1 MMGFQ
6 LPDTLR
12 RHRPLLL
19 ALEAIGWLHMTG
31 KAKSDFLRDPEKNA
45 GKQWYQALQVP
56 LDQSFAWLDSHLQQA
71 YTTWTLPGSPPTLA
85 NLLKSM
91 FEDFAEKQSKKNLIG
106 LLQAG
111 HAMASGI
118 EKQSFPQRAVEYLGQ
133 DATHMW
139 LSTAFGHPVRNL
151 LDDPP
156 ELLTDVG
163 WKRLLEQIEKLLKD
177 LEALGNSTDPH
188 TTNDLDGWWRWRDGT
203 VGSEGWLRKAFTG
216 TLAETRLPNND
227 VTLFDQSYV
236 AAVLFKSAAAG
247 AILEGSSF
255 PWSDDKLKQ
264 LTRWRLLTI
273 GIGADHYEA
282 RAVKIGDWTG
292 ARLALD
298 EFFTRVCKL
307 VEVDLAVGSL
317 LYRDGETCV
326 FSFPGERFGHDKQGY
341 QGGDLQIS
349 DWEGWLTAQIDGY
362 ARDANLE
369 MPPYCN
375 ISEPSRSLVGMTA
388 EIRKARDTMAVPLH
402 RDWQIPGQDSSDG
415 HVCPVCLV
423 RRTRSGTDKQMPCDP
438 CKARRTHRLDM
449 WLEGKFGSDSIW
461 ISEVADANDRVAL
474 VTMSLDI
481 EPWLDGTRL
490 DALRTQA
497 IPEWRKFNPVFR
509 NQPNPIDPSTCFG
522 SLFQHIKGK
531 LQSFD
536 NADPVLSN
544 LQEGYQHEE
553 DWPSFFS
560 KIVEDRTDSPQWNAI
575 DENGRAGWL
584 THQLFCKLAS
594 PGRIYRFERQAEEFF
609 KAMFDEF
616 REIAAADQNRWR
628 VRRLVIKPDN
638 GSSSSWED
646 RQTYN
651 GRYGDAPVSLLYR
664 AETEDFLTICN
675 LARLLKPEQGKD
687 ELQGK
692 TFKNLEAED
701 HEGKKENRDLTIR
714 SVSVDTGALGVY
726 HPVIPLELFPV
737 RFRVLLPLEA
747 ASACVDRAVEAW
759 RNQFARVWH
768 RLPLRV
774 GVVAF
779 SRMTPFQ
786 AVIEAARNIEDDLDG
801 IKKPETWRVAGCE
814 TREGVTALS
823 IKSLDHRHELL
834 QTMPTRL
841 PDGRDDVFYPYLVVE
856 DKQVRFP
863 LDFRHPSG
871 QVFRHAKDL
880 RSGDGIFVY
889 PSHIATIFMD
899 SAARRFEPLSCR
911 QITGW
916 LRMRDLWRLIER
928 HAPSQTALRGAWSE
942 LDERREAWQWP
953 DGTWFEGGKTAWLD
967 LARAVFHE
975 RLGFRGACLE
985 ALVEAAGDG
994 LLDWSLEW
1002 HMSVLKKQ
1010 VSGLPVHGRTQIE
1023 EVPDDNK

>member
-1 MMGFQ
+1 MTGFQ

-12 RHRPLLL
+12 QHRPLLL
-19 ALEAIGWLHMTG
+19 ALEAIGWLHITG
-31 KAKSDFLRDPEKNA
+31 KAKINFLREHGGQKNNYDY
-45 GKQWYQALQVP
+45 KKWHEQEN
-56 LDQSFAWLDSHLQQA
+56 
-71 YTTWTLPGSPPTLA
+71 PPFPWD
-85 NLLKSM
+85 NLLQWVKNNYQKSSANNIEWPATLTG
-91 FEDFAEKQSKKNLIG
+91 FISEHADGKSKPNLVG

-133 DATHMW
+133 DVTHMW

-163 WKRLLEQIEKLLKD
+163 WKGLLEQIKQLLTVLKQ
-177 LEALGNSTDPH
+177 LGDNSSP
-188 TTNDLDGWWRWRDGT
+188 NDIDGWWRWRDGT
-203 VGSEGWLRKAFTG
+203 VGLEGWLRKAFTG

-236 AAVLFKSAAAG
+236 AAALFKSASAG

-255 PWSDDKLKQ
+255 PWSSNGLKQ
-264 LTRWRLLTI
+264 QTRWRLLTI

-317 LYRDGETCV
+317 LYRDGEACV

-341 QGGDLQIS
+341 QGDDLQVA
-349 DWEGWLTAQIDGY
+349 DWQSWMAEQMDGY

-369 MPPYCN
+369 MPPYCH

-388 EIRKARDTMAVPLH
+388 EIRKARETMAVPLH
-402 RDWQIPGQDSSDG
+402 RNWQIPGQDSPDG

-423 RRTRSGTDKQMPCDP
+423 RRSRSGTDKQRPCDS
-438 CKARRTHRLDM
+438 CKARRTHRLDK
-449 WLEGKFGSDSIW
+449 WLEEEFGSDSIW

-481 EPWLDGTRL
+481 EPWLDGIRL

-497 IPEWRKFNPVFR
+497 IPEWRKFNPILK
-509 NQPNPIDPSTCFG
+509 NQPNPIDPSTCFD

-536 NADPVLSN
+536 KADPVLSG
-544 LQEGYQHEE
+544 LQEGYQHET
-553 DWPSFFS
+553 DWPTFFS
-560 KIVEDRTDSPQWNAI
+560 KIVEDRTDSPQWDAI
-575 DENGRAGWL
+575 DESGRAGWL

-594 PGRIYRFERQAEEFF
+594 PGRIYRFWRQAEDFF
-609 KAMFDEF
+609 NVLLAEF

-638 GSSSSWED
+638 GSSGSWEG
-646 RQTYN
+646 RQTYG

-664 AETEDFLTICN
+664 AQTKDFLTICN
-675 LARLLKPEQGKD
+675 LARLLKPEQDKD
-687 ELQGK
+687 CLRGITLELK
-692 TFKNLEAED
+692 ADDSMDAKRLVVHSAAD
-701 HEGKKENRDLTIR
+701 DA
-714 SVSVDTGALGVY
+714 GALGVY
-726 HPVIPLELFPV
+726 HPVIPLELSPV
-737 RFRVLLPLEA
+737 RFRILLPLEA
-747 ASACVDRAVEAW
+747 VSGCVDRTIEAW
-759 RNQFARVWH
+759 RDQFARVWD

-779 SRMTPFQ
+779 PRMTPFQ
-786 AVIEAARNIEDDLDG
+786 AVIDAARTIEDDLDR
-801 IKKPETWRVAGCE
+801 IKKSETWRVTGCE
-814 TREGVTALS
+814 TREGVAALS
-823 IKSLDHRHELL
+823 LKSLDHRHELL
-834 QTMPTRL
+834 QTIPIGL
-841 PDGRDDVFYPYLVVE
+841 PDGRDDVFYPYLAVE

-863 LDFRHPSG
+863 LDFQHPNG
-871 QVFRHAKDL
+871 QVLRHAKDL
-880 RSGDGIFVY
+880 RSGDGVLVY
-889 PSHIATIFMD
+889 PSLIATVFMD
-899 SAARRFEPLSCR
+899 STARRFEPLSRR
-911 QITGW
+911 QLTEW
-916 LRMRDLWRLIER
+916 LRMRDLWRLMDR
-928 HAPSQTALRGAWSE
+928 YAASQTALRGAWSE
-942 LDERREAWQWP
+942 LMERRGAWQGP

-975 RLGFRGACLE
+975 RLGVRGACLE
-985 ALVEAAGDG
+985 ALVQAAGDG

-1010 VSGLPVHGRTQIE
+1010 VSGGDR
-1023 EVPDDNK
+1023 

>member
-1 MMGFQ
+1 MTGFQ

-12 RHRPLLL
+12 QHRPLLL

-31 KAKSDFLRDPEKNA
+31 KARIDFLLEHGGQKNNYDYKNWNEQENPPFPWDNLLQWVK
-45 GKQWYQALQVP
+45 GKFGLGNN
-56 LDQSFAWLDSHLQQA
+56 AW
-71 YTTWTLPGSPPTLA
+71 PGTLA
-85 NLLKSM
+85 
-91 FEDFAEKQSKKNLIG
+91 DFLSKHPGRDGGMLG

-118 EKQSFPQRAVEYLGQ
+118 EKQSFPQRAVEYLAQ
-133 DATHMW
+133 DVTHMW

-151 LDDPP
+151 LDDQP

-163 WKRLLEQIEKLLKD
+163 WKGLLEQIKQLLTVLKQ
-177 LEALGNSTDPH
+177 LGDNSSP
-188 TTNDLDGWWRWRDGT
+188 NDIDGWWRWRDGT
-203 VGSEGWLRKAFTG
+203 VGPEGWLRKAFTG

-255 PWSDDKLKQ
+255 PWSSNGLKQ
-264 LTRWRLLTI
+264 QTRWRLLTI

-317 LYRDGETCV
+317 LYRDGEACV

-341 QGGDLQIS
+341 QGGDLQVA
-349 DWEGWLTAQIDGY
+349 DWQSWMAEQMDGY

-369 MPPYCN
+369 MPPYCH

-388 EIRKARDTMAVPLH
+388 EIRKARETMVVPLH
-402 RDWQIPGQDSSDG
+402 RNWQIPGQDSSDG

-423 RRTRSGTDKQMPCDP
+423 RRSRSGTDKQMPCNP

-449 WLEGKFGSDSIW
+449 WLEGEFGSDSIW

-481 EPWLDGTRL
+481 DPWLDGTRL

-497 IPEWRKFNPVFR
+497 IPEWRKFNPVLQ
-509 NQPNPIDPSTCFG
+509 NQSNPIDPSTCFG

-531 LQSFD
+531 LASFD
-536 NADPVLSN
+536 KTDSVLSN
-544 LQEGYQHEE
+544 LQEGYQHEK

-560 KIVEDRTDSPQWNAI
+560 KIVEDRTDSPQWDAI

-594 PGRIYRFERQAEEFF
+594 PGRIYRFWMQAEDFF
-609 KAMFDEF
+609 KALLAEF
-616 REIAAADQNRWR
+616 REIAAADQNRRR

-638 GSSSSWED
+638 GSSGSWEG
-646 RQTYN
+646 RQIYG

-664 AETEDFLTICN
+664 AQTKDFLTICN
-675 LARLLKPEQGKD
+675 LARLLKPEQDKD
-687 ELQGK
+687 CLCGITLELK
-692 TFKNLEAED
+692 ADDSMEAKRLVVHSAAD
-701 HEGKKENRDLTIR
+701 DA
-714 SVSVDTGALGVY
+714 GALGVY
-726 HPVIPLELFPV
+726 HPVIPLELSPV

-747 ASACVDRAVEAW
+747 VSGCVDRTIEAW
-759 RNQFARVWH
+759 RDQFARVWD

-779 SRMTPFQ
+779 PRMTPFQ
-786 AVIEAARNIEDDLDG
+786 AVIDAARTIEDDLDR
-801 IKKPETWRVAGCE
+801 IKKSETWRVAGCE

-823 IKSLDHRHELL
+823 IKSLDHPYELL
-834 QTMPTRL
+834 KTIPIGL
-841 PDGRDDVFYPYLVVE
+841 PDGRNDVFYPYLAVE

-863 LDFRHPSG
+863 LDFQHPNG
-871 QVFRHAKDL
+871 QVLRHAKDL
-880 RSGDGIFVY
+880 RSGDGVLVY
-889 PSHIATIFMD
+889 PSLIATVFMD
-899 SAARRFEPLSCR
+899 STARRFEPLSRR
-911 QITGW
+911 QLTEW
-916 LRMRDLWRLIER
+916 LRMRDLWRLMDR
-928 HAPSQTALRGAWSE
+928 YAASQTALRGAWSE
-942 LDERREAWQWP
+942 LMERRGAWQGP
-953 DGTWFEGGKTAWLD
+953 YGTWFEGGKTAWLD

-975 RLGFRGACLE
+975 RLGVRGACLE
-985 ALVEAAGDG
+985 ALVQAAGDG

-1010 VSGLPVHGRTQIE
+1010 VSGGDR
-1023 EVPDDNK
+1023 

>member
-1 MMGFQ
+1 MTGFQ

-31 KAKSDFLRDPEKNA
+31 KAKIDFLREHGGQKNNYDY
-45 GKQWYQALQVP
+45 KKWHEQENRPFPW
-56 LDQSFAWLDSHLQQA
+56 D
-71 YTTWTLPGSPPTLA
+71 
-85 NLLKSM
+85 NLLQWVKDK
-91 FEDFAEKQSKKNLIG
+91 FGLGNNAWPGTFADFLSKHPGRDGGMLG

-118 EKQSFPQRAVEYLGQ
+118 EKQSFPQRAVEYLAQ
-133 DATHMW
+133 DVTHMW
-139 LSTAFGHPVRNL
+139 LSTAFGHPVLNL

-163 WKRLLEQIEKLLKD
+163 WKGLLEQIKQILTVLKQ
-177 LEALGNSTDPH
+177 LGDNSSP
-188 TTNDLDGWWRWRDGT
+188 NDIDGWWRWRDGT
-203 VGSEGWLRKAFTG
+203 VGPEGWLRKAFTG

-236 AAVLFKSAAAG
+236 AAALFKSAAAG

-255 PWSDDKLKQ
+255 PWSSNGLKQ
-264 LTRWRLLTI
+264 QTRWRLLTI

-307 VEVDLAVGSL
+307 VEVDLAFGSL
-317 LYRDGETCV
+317 LYRDGEACV

-341 QGGDLQIS
+341 QGGDLQIA
-349 DWEGWLTAQIDGY
+349 DWKGWLTEQIDGY

-369 MPPYCN
+369 MPPYCH

-388 EIRKARDTMAVPLH
+388 EIRKARETMAVPLH
-402 RDWQIPGQDSSDG
+402 RNWQIPGQDSPDG

-423 RRTRSGTDKQMPCDP
+423 RRSRSGTDKQRPCDP

-449 WLEGKFGSDSIW
+449 WLEGKLGSDSIW

-481 EPWLDGTRL
+481 EPWLDGIRL

-497 IPEWRKFNPVFR
+497 IPEWRKFNPELLEFWQR
-509 NQPNPIDPSTCFG
+509 DENKRRKEPNPINIKRPLD
-522 SLFQHIKGK
+522 SLQQEIMNRLGQFKEDD
-531 LQSFD
+531 L
-536 NADPVLSN
+536 LLCN
-544 LQEGYQHEE
+544 LQEGYRHAKVKNDKRSDDEI
-553 DWPSFFS
+553 WNNYFS
-560 KIVEDRTDSPQWNAI
+560 LIVEDRTPDDQPEWKKDDLGRNA
-575 DENGRAGWL
+575 AWL

-594 PGRIYRFERQAEEFF
+594 PGRIYRFWRQAEDFF
-609 KAMFDEF
+609 KALLAEF

-638 GSSSSWED
+638 GSLGSWED

-664 AETEDFLTICN
+664 AQTKDFLTICN
-675 LARLLKPEQGKD
+675 LARLLKPEQDKD
-687 ELQGK
+687 CL
-692 TFKNLEAED
+692 
-701 HEGKKENRDLTIR
+701 HEITKQLVAHSAAD
-714 SVSVDTGALGVY
+714 DAGALGVY
-726 HPVIPLELFPV
+726 HPVIPLELSPV

-747 ASACVDRAVEAW
+747 VSGCVDRTIEAW
-759 RNQFARVWH
+759 RDQFARVWD

-779 SRMTPFQ
+779 PRMTPFQ
-786 AVIEAARNIEDDLDG
+786 AVIDAARNIESDLDG

-823 IKSLDHRHELL
+823 IKSLDHPYELL
-834 QTMPTRL
+834 KTIPIRL
-841 PDGRDDVFYPYLVVE
+841 PDGRNDVFYPYLAVE

-863 LDFRHPSG
+863 LDFQHPNG
-871 QVFRHAKDL
+871 RVFRHAKDL
-880 RSGDGIFVY
+880 RSGDGVLVY
-889 PSHIATIFMD
+889 PSLIATVFMD
-899 SAARRFEPLSCR
+899 STARRFEPLSRR
-911 QITGW
+911 QLTEW
-916 LRMRDLWRLIER
+916 LRMRDLWRLMDR
-928 HAPSQTALRGAWSE
+928 YAASQTSLRGAWSE
-942 LDERREAWQWP
+942 LIERRGAWQGP
-953 DGTWFEGGKTAWLD
+953 DETWFEGGKTAWLD

-975 RLGFRGACLE
+975 RLGVRGACLE
-985 ALVEAAGDG
+985 TLVQAAGDE

-1010 VSGLPVHGRTQIE
+1010 VSGGDR
-1023 EVPDDNK
+1023 